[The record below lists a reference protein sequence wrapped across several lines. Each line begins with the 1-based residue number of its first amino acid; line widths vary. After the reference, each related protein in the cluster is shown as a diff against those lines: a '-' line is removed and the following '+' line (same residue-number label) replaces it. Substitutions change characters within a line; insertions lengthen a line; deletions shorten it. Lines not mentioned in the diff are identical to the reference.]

1 MADEGKRIPPY
12 SLEAEQT
19 VIGSMLMGKEVVDIA
34 TEYVSED
41 DFYTPEQR
49 IAFAAIYELF
59 RENKPID
66 LITVQNQL
74 EKMGKLEEVGGI
86 QYLSNLS
93 INVPTSAHIK
103 EYAKIVQEKAI
114 LRRLIRSGN
123 EIVSDSFEG
132 RDTLEDIL
140 NKAEERIFNIIQN
153 RKTSD
158 LVIIKS
164 LIAPALDSIAKAHS
178 QHGTVTG
185 LASGFIDLDNKT
197 AGFQPSDLI
206 LVAARPSMGK
216 SSFVLNITQ
225 HAAIKEKKS
234 VAFFSLEM
242 SKEQLTSRMIS
253 AEAMIDA
260 QKIRNG
266 NLENTDFERLLNG
279 ASVLGTAKIFID
291 DTPGISVADLRAKC
305 RKLKLLHG
313 LDLIIIDYLQLMTG
327 SARSESRQQ
336 EISEISRS
344 LKAVAREMQAPVIA
358 LSQLSRAVESRADH
372 RPMLSDLRESGAIEQ
387 DADVVMFLF
396 REEYYTPTPD
406 NKGKAEVIIA
416 KQRNGPTGSVELLWL
431 GQYTR
436 FMNMEKDYE

>member
-1 MADEGKRIPPY
+1 MADEIKRIPPY

-19 VIGSMLMGKEVVDIA
+19 VIGSMLMSREAVYTA

-49 IAFAAIYELF
+49 TAFAAIYTLF
-59 RENKPID
+59 RENRSID
-66 LITVQNQL
+66 LITVQDQL
-74 EKMGKLEEVGGI
+74 NKMGKLEEVGGI
-86 QYLSNLS
+86 EYLTNISL
-93 INVPTSAHIK
+93 NVPTSAHVK
-103 EYAKIVQEKAI
+103 EYARIVQEKSV
-114 LRRLIRSGN
+114 LRRLIRSAN
-123 EIVSDSFEG
+123 DIAADSFEG
-132 RDTLEDIL
+132 KEKLEEIL

-153 RKTSD
+153 RRTSD
-158 LVIIKS
+158 LMLIKS
-164 LIAPALDSIAKAHS
+164 LISPALDSIARAYG
-178 QHGTVTG
+178 QHGAVTG
-185 LASGFIDLDNKT
+185 LPSGFIDLDHMT

-225 HAAIKEKKS
+225 YAAVKEKKS

-279 ASVLGTAKIFID
+279 ASVLGEARIFID

-305 RKLKLLHG
+305 RKLKLTHG

-344 LKAVAREMQAPVIA
+344 LKAIAREMQAPVIA

-396 REEYYTPTPD
+396 REEYYNATPE
-406 NKGKAEVIIA
+406 NKGQAEVIIA
-416 KQRNGPTGSVELLWL
+416 KQRNGPTGSAKLLWL
-431 GQYTR
+431 GEYTR
-436 FMNMEKDYE
+436 FMNMERQY

>member
-1 MADEGKRIPPY
+1 MADEIKRIPPY

-19 VIGSMLMGKEVVDIA
+19 VIGSMLMSRDAVYTA
-34 TEYVSED
+34 TEYVNED

-49 IAFAAIYELF
+49 SAFAAIYTLF
-59 RENKPID
+59 RENQPID

-74 EKMGKLEEVGGI
+74 HKMGKLEEVGGVE
-86 QYLSNLS
+86 YLTNISL
-93 INVPTSAHIK
+93 NVPTSAHVK
-103 EYAKIVQEKAI
+103 EYARIVQEKSI
-114 LRRLIRSGN
+114 LRRLIRSAN
-123 EIVSDSFEG
+123 DIAADSFEG
-132 RDTLEDIL
+132 KEKLEDIL

-153 RKTSD
+153 RRTSD
-158 LVIIKS
+158 LVMIKS
-164 LIAPALDSIAKAHS
+164 LISPALDSIAKAYG
-178 QHGTVTG
+178 QHGAVTG
-185 LASGFIDLDNKT
+185 LPSGFLDLDHMT

-225 HAAIKEKKS
+225 YAAVKEKKS
-234 VAFFSLEM
+234 IAFFSLEM

-260 QKIRNG
+260 QKIKNG
-266 NLENTDFERLLNG
+266 NLEGQDFERLLNG
-279 ASVLGTAKIFID
+279 ASVLGEAKIFID

-305 RKLKLLHG
+305 RKLKLTHG
-313 LDLIIIDYLQLMTG
+313 LDLIVIDYLQLMTG

-344 LKAVAREMQAPVIA
+344 LKAIAREMQAPVIA

-396 REEYYTPTPD
+396 REEYYNATPE
-406 NKGKAEVIIA
+406 NKGQAEVIIA
-416 KQRNGPTGSVELLWL
+416 KHRNGPTGSAKLLWL
-431 GQYTR
+431 GEYTR
-436 FMNMEKDYE
+436 FMNMEKQC

>member
-1 MADEGKRIPPY
+1 MADEIKRIPPY

-19 VIGSMLMGKEVVDIA
+19 VIGSMLMSREAVYTA
-34 TEYVSED
+34 TEYVGED

-49 IAFAAIYELF
+49 TAFAAIYTLF
-59 RENKPID
+59 RENRPID
-66 LITVQNQL
+66 LITVQDQL
-74 EKMGKLEEVGGI
+74 NKMGKLEEVGGVE
-86 QYLSNLS
+86 YLTNISL
-93 INVPTSAHIK
+93 NVPTSAHVK
-103 EYAKIVQEKAI
+103 EYARIVQEKSI
-114 LRRLIRSGN
+114 LRRLIRSAN
-123 EIVSDSFEG
+123 EITADSFEG
-132 RDTLEDIL
+132 KEKLEEIL

-153 RKTSD
+153 RRTSD
-158 LVIIKS
+158 LVLIKS
-164 LIAPALDSIAKAHS
+164 LINPALDSIARAYG
-178 QHGTVTG
+178 QHGAVTG
-185 LASGFIDLDNKT
+185 LPSGFIDLDHMT

-225 HAAIKEKKS
+225 YAAVKEKKS

-266 NLENTDFERLLNG
+266 NLENIDFERLLNG
-279 ASVLGTAKIFID
+279 ASVLGEAKIFID

-305 RKLKLLHG
+305 RKLKLTHG
-313 LDLIIIDYLQLMTG
+313 LDLIIIYYLQLMTG

-344 LKAVAREMQAPVIA
+344 LKAIAREIQAPVIA

-396 REEYYTPTPD
+396 REEYYNATPE
-406 NKGKAEVIIA
+406 NKGQAEVIIA
-416 KQRNGPTGSVELLWL
+416 KQRNGPTGSAKLLWL
-431 GQYTR
+431 GEYTR
-436 FMNMEKDYE
+436 FMNMEKQY

>member
-1 MADEGKRIPPY
+1 MADEIKRIPPY

-19 VIGSMLMGKEVVDIA
+19 VIGSMLMSREAVYTA

-49 IAFAAIYELF
+49 TAFAAIYTLF
-59 RENKPID
+59 RENRSID
-66 LITVQNQL
+66 LITVQDQL
-74 EKMGKLEEVGGI
+74 NKMGKLEEVGGI
-86 QYLSNLS
+86 EYLTNISL
-93 INVPTSAHIK
+93 NVPTSAHVK
-103 EYAKIVQEKAI
+103 EYARIVQEKSV
-114 LRRLIRSGN
+114 LRRLIRSAN
-123 EIVSDSFEG
+123 DIAADSFEG
-132 RDTLEDIL
+132 KEKLEEIL

-153 RKTSD
+153 RRTSD
-158 LVIIKS
+158 LVLIKN
-164 LIAPALDSIAKAHS
+164 LISPALDSIARAYG
-178 QHGTVTG
+178 QHGAVTG
-185 LASGFIDLDNKT
+185 LPSGFIDLDHMT

-225 HAAIKEKKS
+225 YAAVKEKKS

-266 NLENTDFERLLNG
+266 NLETTDFERLLNG
-279 ASVLGTAKIFID
+279 ASVLGEAKIFID

-305 RKLKLLHG
+305 RKLKLTHG

-344 LKAVAREMQAPVIA
+344 LKAIAREMQAPVIA
-358 LSQLSRAVESRADH
+358 LSQLSRAVESRSEH

-396 REEYYTPTPD
+396 REEYYNATPE
-406 NKGKAEVIIA
+406 NKGQAEVIIA
-416 KQRNGPTGSVELLWL
+416 KQRNGPTGSAKLLWL
-431 GQYTR
+431 GEYTR
-436 FMNMEKDYE
+436 FMNMERQY

>member
-1 MADEGKRIPPY
+1 MADEIKRIPPY

-19 VIGSMLMGKEVVDIA
+19 VIGSMLMSRDAVYTA

-49 IAFAAIYELF
+49 TAFAAIYTLF
-59 RENKPID
+59 RENRPID
-66 LITVQNQL
+66 LITVQDQL
-74 EKMGKLEEVGGI
+74 NKMGKLEEVGGI
-86 QYLSNLS
+86 EYLTNISL
-93 INVPTSAHIK
+93 NVPTSAHVK
-103 EYAKIVQEKAI
+103 EYARIVQEKSV
-114 LRRLIRSGN
+114 LRRLIRSAN
-123 EIVSDSFEG
+123 DIAADSFEG
-132 RDTLEDIL
+132 KEKLEEIL

-153 RKTSD
+153 RRTSD
-158 LVIIKS
+158 LVLIKN
-164 LIAPALDSIAKAHS
+164 LISPALDSIARAYG
-178 QHGTVTG
+178 QHGAVTG
-185 LASGFIDLDNKT
+185 LPSGFIDLDHMT

-225 HAAIKEKKS
+225 YAAVKEKKS

-266 NLENTDFERLLNG
+266 NLETTDFERLLNG
-279 ASVLGTAKIFID
+279 ASVLGEAKIFID

-305 RKLKLLHG
+305 RKLKLTHG

-344 LKAVAREMQAPVIA
+344 LKAIAREMQAPVIA
-358 LSQLSRAVESRADH
+358 LSQLSRAVESRSEH

-396 REEYYTPTPD
+396 REEYYNATPE
-406 NKGKAEVIIA
+406 NKGQAEVIIA
-416 KQRNGPTGSVELLWL
+416 KQRNGPTGSAKLLWL
-431 GQYTR
+431 GEYTR
-436 FMNMEKDYE
+436 FMNMERQY

>member
-1 MADEGKRIPPY
+1 MADEIKRIPPY

-19 VIGSMLMGKEVVDIA
+19 VIGSMLMSRDAVYTA

-49 IAFAAIYELF
+49 TAFAAIYTLF
-59 RENKPID
+59 RENRPID
-66 LITVQNQL
+66 LITVQDQL
-74 EKMGKLEEVGGI
+74 NKMGKLEEVGGI
-86 QYLSNLS
+86 EYLTNISL
-93 INVPTSAHIK
+93 NVPTSAHVK
-103 EYAKIVQEKAI
+103 EYARIVQEKSV
-114 LRRLIRSGN
+114 LRRLIRSAN
-123 EIVSDSFEG
+123 DIAADSFEG
-132 RDTLEDIL
+132 KEKLEEIL

-153 RKTSD
+153 RRTSD
-158 LVIIKS
+158 LVLIKS
-164 LIAPALDSIAKAHS
+164 LISPALDSIARAYG
-178 QHGTVTG
+178 QHGAVTG
-185 LASGFIDLDNKT
+185 LPSGFIDLDHMT

-225 HAAIKEKKS
+225 YAAVKEKKS

-266 NLENTDFERLLNG
+266 NLETTDFERLLNG
-279 ASVLGTAKIFID
+279 ASVLGEAKIFID

-305 RKLKLLHG
+305 RKLKLTHG

-344 LKAVAREMQAPVIA
+344 LKAIAREMQAPVIA
-358 LSQLSRAVESRADH
+358 LSQLSRAVESRSDH

-396 REEYYTPTPD
+396 REEYYNATPE
-406 NKGKAEVIIA
+406 NKGQAEVIIA
-416 KQRNGPTGSVELLWL
+416 KQRNGPTGSAKLLWL
-431 GQYTR
+431 GEYTR
-436 FMNMEKDYE
+436 FMNMERQY

>member
-1 MADEGKRIPPY
+1 MADEIKRIPPY

-19 VIGSMLMGKEVVDIA
+19 VIGSMLMSREAVYTA

-49 IAFAAIYELF
+49 TAFAAIYTLF
-59 RENKPID
+59 RENRSID
-66 LITVQNQL
+66 LITVQDQL
-74 EKMGKLEEVGGI
+74 NKMGKLEEVGGI
-86 QYLSNLS
+86 EYLTNISL
-93 INVPTSAHIK
+93 NVPTSAHVK
-103 EYAKIVQEKAI
+103 EYARIVQEKSV
-114 LRRLIRSGN
+114 LRRLIRSAN
-123 EIVSDSFEG
+123 DIAADSFEG
-132 RDTLEDIL
+132 KEKLEEIL

-153 RKTSD
+153 RRTSD
-158 LVIIKS
+158 LVLIKS
-164 LIAPALDSIAKAHS
+164 LISPALDSIARAYG
-178 QHGTVTG
+178 QHGAVTG
-185 LASGFIDLDNKT
+185 LPSGFIDLDHMT

-225 HAAIKEKKS
+225 YAAVKEKKS

-279 ASVLGTAKIFID
+279 ASVLGEARIFID

-305 RKLKLLHG
+305 RKLKLTHG

-344 LKAVAREMQAPVIA
+344 LKAIAREMQAPVIA

-396 REEYYTPTPD
+396 REEYYNATPE
-406 NKGKAEVIIA
+406 NKGQAEVIIA
-416 KQRNGPTGSVELLWL
+416 KQRNGPTGSAKLLWL
-431 GQYTR
+431 GEYTR
-436 FMNMEKDYE
+436 FMNMERQY

>member
-1 MADEGKRIPPY
+1 
-12 SLEAEQT
+12 
-19 VIGSMLMGKEVVDIA
+19 
-34 TEYVSED
+34 
-41 DFYTPEQR
+41 
-49 IAFAAIYELF
+49 
-59 RENKPID
+59 
-66 LITVQNQL
+66 
-74 EKMGKLEEVGGI
+74 MGKLEEVGGI
-86 QYLSNLS
+86 EYLTNISL
-93 INVPTSAHIK
+93 NVPTSAHVK
-103 EYAKIVQEKAI
+103 EYARIVQEKSV
-114 LRRLIRSGN
+114 LRRLIRSAN
-123 EIVSDSFEG
+123 DIAADSFEG
-132 RDTLEDIL
+132 KEKLEEIL

-153 RKTSD
+153 RRTSD
-158 LVIIKS
+158 LVLIKS
-164 LIAPALDSIAKAHS
+164 LISPALDSIARAYG
-178 QHGTVTG
+178 QHGAVTG
-185 LASGFIDLDNKT
+185 LPSGFIDLDHMT

-225 HAAIKEKKS
+225 YAAVKEKKS

-279 ASVLGTAKIFID
+279 ASVLGEARIFID

-305 RKLKLLHG
+305 RKLKLTHG

-344 LKAVAREMQAPVIA
+344 LKAIAREMQAPVIA

-396 REEYYTPTPD
+396 REEYYNATPE
-406 NKGKAEVIIA
+406 NKGQAEVIIA
-416 KQRNGPTGSVELLWL
+416 KQRNGPTGSAKLLWL
-431 GQYTR
+431 GEYTR
-436 FMNMEKDYE
+436 FMNMERQY

>member
-1 MADEGKRIPPY
+1 MADEIKRIPPY

-19 VIGSMLMGKEVVDIA
+19 VIGSMLMSREAVYTA
-34 TEYVSED
+34 TEYVGED

-49 IAFAAIYELF
+49 TAFAAIYTLF
-59 RENKPID
+59 RENRPID
-66 LITVQNQL
+66 LITVQDQL
-74 EKMGKLEEVGGI
+74 NKMGKLEEVGGVE
-86 QYLSNLS
+86 YLTNISL
-93 INVPTSAHIK
+93 NVPTSAHVK
-103 EYAKIVQEKAI
+103 EYARIVQEKSI
-114 LRRLIRSGN
+114 LRRLIRSAN
-123 EIVSDSFEG
+123 EITADSFEG
-132 RDTLEDIL
+132 KEKLEEIL

-153 RKTSD
+153 RRTSD
-158 LVIIKS
+158 LVLIKS
-164 LIAPALDSIAKAHS
+164 LINPALDSIARAYG
-178 QHGTVTG
+178 QHGAVTG
-185 LASGFIDLDNKT
+185 LPSGFIDLDHMT

-225 HAAIKEKKS
+225 YAAVKEKKS

-266 NLENTDFERLLNG
+266 NLENIDFERLLNG
-279 ASVLGTAKIFID
+279 ASVLGEAKIFID

-305 RKLKLLHG
+305 RKLKLTHG

-344 LKAVAREMQAPVIA
+344 LKAIAREMQAPVIA

-396 REEYYTPTPD
+396 REEYYNATPE
-406 NKGKAEVIIA
+406 NKGQAEVIIA
-416 KQRNGPTGSVELLWL
+416 KQRNGPTGSAKLLWL
-431 GQYTR
+431 GEYTR
-436 FMNMEKDYE
+436 FMNMEKQY

>member
-1 MADEGKRIPPY
+1 MADEIKRIPPY

-19 VIGSMLMGKEVVDIA
+19 VIGSMLMSREAVYTA

-49 IAFAAIYELF
+49 TAFAAIYTLF
-59 RENKPID
+59 RENRPID
-66 LITVQNQL
+66 LITVQDQL
-74 EKMGKLEEVGGI
+74 NKMGKLEEVGGI
-86 QYLSNLS
+86 EYLTNISL
-93 INVPTSAHIK
+93 NVPTSAHVK
-103 EYAKIVQEKAI
+103 EYARIVQEKSV
-114 LRRLIRSGN
+114 LRRLIRSAN
-123 EIVSDSFEG
+123 DIAADSFEG
-132 RDTLEDIL
+132 KEKLEEIL

-153 RKTSD
+153 RRTSD
-158 LVIIKS
+158 LVLIKN
-164 LIAPALDSIAKAHS
+164 LISPALDSIARAYG
-178 QHGTVTG
+178 QHGAVTG
-185 LASGFIDLDNKT
+185 LPSGFIDLDHMT

-225 HAAIKEKKS
+225 YAAVKEKKS

-266 NLENTDFERLLNG
+266 NLETTDFERLLNG
-279 ASVLGTAKIFID
+279 ASVLGEAKIFID

-305 RKLKLLHG
+305 RKLKLTHG

-344 LKAVAREMQAPVIA
+344 LKAIAREMQAPVIA
-358 LSQLSRAVESRADH
+358 LSQLSRAVESRSDH

-396 REEYYTPTPD
+396 REEYYNATPE
-406 NKGKAEVIIA
+406 NKGQAEVIIA
-416 KQRNGPTGSVELLWL
+416 KQRNGPTGSAKLLWL
-431 GQYTR
+431 GEYTR
-436 FMNMEKDYE
+436 FMNMERQY

>member
-1 MADEGKRIPPY
+1 MADEIKRIPPY

-19 VIGSMLMGKEVVDIA
+19 VIGSMLMSREAVYTA

-49 IAFAAIYELF
+49 TAFAAIYTLF
-59 RENKPID
+59 RENRSID
-66 LITVQNQL
+66 LITVQDQL
-74 EKMGKLEEVGGI
+74 NKMGKLEEVGGI
-86 QYLSNLS
+86 EYLTNISL
-93 INVPTSAHIK
+93 NVPTSAHVK
-103 EYAKIVQEKAI
+103 EYARIVQEKSV
-114 LRRLIRSGN
+114 LRRLIRSAN
-123 EIVSDSFEG
+123 DIAADSFEG
-132 RDTLEDIL
+132 KEKLEEIL

-153 RKTSD
+153 RRTSD
-158 LVIIKS
+158 LVLIKS
-164 LIAPALDSIAKAHS
+164 LISPALDSIARAYG
-178 QHGTVTG
+178 QHGAVTG
-185 LASGFIDLDNKT
+185 LPSGFIDLDHMT

-225 HAAIKEKKS
+225 YAAVKEKKS

-279 ASVLGTAKIFID
+279 ASVLGEARIFID

-305 RKLKLLHG
+305 RKLKLTHG

-344 LKAVAREMQAPVIA
+344 LKAIAREMQAPVIA

-396 REEYYTPTPD
+396 REEYYNATPE
-406 NKGKAEVIIA
+406 NKGQAEVIIA
-416 KQRNGPTGSVELLWL
+416 KQRNGPTGSAKLLWL
-431 GQYTR
+431 GEYTR
-436 FMNMEKDYE
+436 FMNMERQ

>member
-1 MADEGKRIPPY
+1 MADEIKRIPPY

-19 VIGSMLMGKEVVDIA
+19 VIGSMLMSRDAVYTA

-49 IAFAAIYELF
+49 AAFTAIYTLF
-59 RENKPID
+59 RENRPID
-66 LITVQNQL
+66 LITVQDQL
-74 EKMGKLEEVGGI
+74 NKMGKLEEVGGVE
-86 QYLSNLS
+86 YLTNISL
-93 INVPTSAHIK
+93 NVPTSAHVR
-103 EYAKIVQEKAI
+103 EYARIVQEKSV
-114 LRRLIRSGN
+114 LRRLIRSAN
-123 EIVSDSFEG
+123 DIAADSFEG
-132 RDTLEDIL
+132 KDKLEEIL

-153 RKTSD
+153 RRTSD
-158 LVIIKS
+158 LVLIKS
-164 LIAPALDSIAKAHS
+164 LISPALDSIAKAYG
-178 QHGTVTG
+178 QHGAVTG
-185 LASGFIDLDNKT
+185 LPSGFIDLDHMT

-225 HAAIKEKKS
+225 YAAVKEKKS
-234 VAFFSLEM
+234 IAFFSLEM

-266 NLENTDFERLLNG
+266 NLENADFEKLLNG
-279 ASVLGTAKIFID
+279 ASVLGEAKIFID

-305 RKLKLLHG
+305 RKLKLTHG

-327 SARSESRQQ
+327 SGRSESRQQ

-344 LKAVAREMQAPVIA
+344 LKAIAREMQAPVIA
-358 LSQLSRAVESRADH
+358 LSQLSRAVESRSDH

-396 REEYYTPTPD
+396 REEYYNVTPE
-406 NKGKAEVIIA
+406 NKGQAEVIIA
-416 KQRNGPTGSVELLWL
+416 KQRNGPTGSAKLLWL
-431 GQYTR
+431 GEYTR
-436 FMNMEKDYE
+436 FMNMEKQY

>member
-1 MADEGKRIPPY
+1 MADEIKRIPPY

-19 VIGSMLMGKEVVDIA
+19 VIGSMLMSRDAVYTA
-34 TEYVSED
+34 TEYVNED

-49 IAFAAIYELF
+49 SAFAAIHTLF
-59 RENKPID
+59 RENQPID

-74 EKMGKLEEVGGI
+74 HKMGKLEEVGGVE
-86 QYLSNLS
+86 YLTNISL
-93 INVPTSAHIK
+93 NVPTSAHVK
-103 EYAKIVQEKAI
+103 EYARIVQEKSI
-114 LRRLIRSGN
+114 LRRLIRSAN
-123 EIVSDSFEG
+123 DIAADSFEG
-132 RDTLEDIL
+132 KEKLEDIL

-153 RKTSD
+153 RRTSD
-158 LVIIKS
+158 LVMIKS
-164 LIAPALDSIAKAHS
+164 LISPALDSIAKAYG
-178 QHGTVTG
+178 QHGAVTG
-185 LASGFIDLDNKT
+185 LPSGFLDLDHMT

-225 HAAIKEKKS
+225 YAAVKEKKS
-234 VAFFSLEM
+234 IAFFSLEM

-260 QKIRNG
+260 QKIKNG
-266 NLENTDFERLLNG
+266 NLEGQDFERLLNG
-279 ASVLGTAKIFID
+279 ASVLGEAKIFID

-305 RKLKLLHG
+305 RKLKLTHG
-313 LDLIIIDYLQLMTG
+313 LDLIVIDYLQLMTG

-344 LKAVAREMQAPVIA
+344 LKAIAREMQAPVIA

-396 REEYYTPTPD
+396 REEYYNATPE
-406 NKGKAEVIIA
+406 NKGQAEVIIA
-416 KQRNGPTGSVELLWL
+416 KHRNGPTGSAKLLWL
-431 GQYTR
+431 GEYTR
-436 FMNMEKDYE
+436 FMNLEKQY